1 MTIDKLR
8 DGLKKV
14 VTLFNFKGDFEM
26 DIEQILKAADFSKET
41 DFVEVLRMRLI
52 KNFFMQDA
60 EEDEIDDYDVEDVI
74 AAKSAEYFGKI
85 NNPSI

>member
-1 MTIDKLR
+1 
-8 DGLKKV
+8 
-14 VTLFNFKGDFEM
+14 M
-26 DIEQILKAADFSKET
+26 DIEMILNEADFSNET
-41 DFVEVLRMRLI
+41 NFIEVLRMRLI

-85 NNPSI
+85 NNPSM

>member
-1 MTIDKLR
+1 
-8 DGLKKV
+8 
-14 VTLFNFKGDFEM
+14 M
-26 DIEQILKAADFSKET
+26 DVEKIFRAADFSKET

-60 EEDEIDDYDVEDVI
+60 EEDEIDDYDVEEVI

-85 NNPSI
+85 NNPSL

>member
-1 MTIDKLR
+1 
-8 DGLKKV
+8 
-14 VTLFNFKGDFEM
+14 M
-26 DIEQILKAADFSKET
+26 DIEKIFHDADFSNET
-41 DFVEVLRMRLI
+41 NFIEVLRFKLVQ
-52 KNFFMQDA
+52 KFFMQDV